1 MGAWPE
7 EADMRLAELLKGI
20 PQARVDGSTSLDVS
34 ALSYDSRSV
43 APGSLFV
50 AIRGLV
56 TDGHRFLDD
65 AVRAGAA
72 AVMVQEELPVP
83 DHVVRVIVPDTR
95 EALALASSAFYGHP
109 SKKLRLIGVT
119 GTNGKTTTTYL
130 IRAILRARGFKVG
143 LIGTVKS
150 MLEDEEIPAV
160 RTTPESLD
168 LQALFARM
176 LAAGCDYVVME
187 VSSHALDLKRV
198 AACEFDAGVF
208 TNLTQ
213 DHLDYHGTL
222 ENYLAAK
229 GRLFR
234 MLGGTYAG
242 RPKKGPKVAILNQ
255 DDPASAQLRA
265 LTKVP
270 VLTYGIDQP
279 ADLTASDLDV
289 ALDGVRYEVHSPR
302 GRARVNLS
310 MSGRF
315 NAYNSL
321 AAIAVG
327 LAEGVPLDLC
337 IRALEGVQGVP
348 GRVEGVSLGQPF
360 SVLVDY
366 AHTPD
371 GVENVLRAAREMT
384 RKRVIVV
391 FGAGGDRDRTKR
403 PIMGRIAA
411 ELADYAVVTSDN
423 PRSEDPESITREIEA
438 GITTLP
444 SHAPYEVVV
453 DRAEAIH
460 RAISLAEPGDVVVL
474 AGKGHETYQ
483 IFRDRTIHFDDR
495 EVAAEAVRRRL
506 GQ

>member
-1 MGAWPE
+1 
-7 EADMRLAELLKGI
+7 MRLAELLRGI
-20 PQARVDGSTSLDVS
+20 PQARVDGLASLDVS

-56 TDGHRFLDD
+56 TDGHRFVDD

-72 AVMVQEELPVP
+72 AVMVQEEVPVP
-83 DHVVRVIVPDTR
+83 DSVVRVMVPDTR

-150 MLEDEEIPAV
+150 LIEDEEIPAG

-176 LAAGCDYVVME
+176 VAAGCDYVVME

-229 GRLFR
+229 ARLFR
-234 MLGGTYAG
+234 MLGTTYAG
-242 RPKKGPKVAILNQ
+242 RPKAGPKVAVLNQ
-255 DDPASAQLRA
+255 DDPASAELRA
-265 LTKVP
+265 VTQVP
-270 VLTYGIDQP
+270 VMTYGIDQP
-279 ADLTASDLDV
+279 ADLTGSDLDV

-315 NAYNSL
+315 NAYNSM

-337 IRALEGVQGVP
+337 IRALEGVPGVP
-348 GRVEGVSLGQPF
+348 GRVEGVSLGQPY

-371 GVENVLRAAREMT
+371 GLENVLRAAREMT
-384 RKRVIVV
+384 SRRVIVV

-403 PIMGRIAA
+403 PIMGRLAA
-411 ELADYAVVTSDN
+411 QLADYAVITSDN
-423 PRSEDPESITREIEA
+423 PRSEDPEAITAEIEA
-438 GITTLP
+438 GVTALA
-444 SHAPYEVVV
+444 SHAPYEVLV
-453 DRAEAIH
+453 DRAEAIQ
-460 RAISLAEPGDVVVL
+460 RAVELAEAGDVVVI

-495 EVAAEAVRRRL
+495 EVAARAIRRRL